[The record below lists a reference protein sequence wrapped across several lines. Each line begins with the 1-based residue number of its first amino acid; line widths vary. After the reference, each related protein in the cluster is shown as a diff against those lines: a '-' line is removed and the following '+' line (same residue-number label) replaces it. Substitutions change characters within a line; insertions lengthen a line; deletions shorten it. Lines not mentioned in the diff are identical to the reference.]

1 MNDVEQ
7 VVMEEYAT
15 DFESR
20 RLRASRSLARI
31 EEKIARTNR
40 ILSEEQDN
48 LEERIS
54 DALTDDIL
62 EEFVDSVLS
71 TMVTLSDKGFFPEVE
86 SAAEARMALLAVVR
100 KMYLRKSVLA
110 TMSSKFARYGAE
122 RLLRS
127 QRTKI
132 SKSI

>member
-1 MNDVEQ
+1 MSDIEKL
-7 VVMEEYAT
+7 VMEDYAT

-20 RLRASRSLARI
+20 KRQASQMMARI
-31 EEKIARTNR
+31 DERIAKTNKILGEA
-40 ILSEEQDN
+40 EQDI
-48 LEERIS
+48 EERVS

-71 TMVTLSDKGFFPEVE
+71 TMVTLSDRGFFPEVE
-86 SAAEARMALLAVVR
+86 TAQEARAALLAVVR

-132 SKSI
+132 TKSI

>member
-1 MNDVEQ
+1 MSDIEKL
-7 VVMEEYAT
+7 VMEEYAT

-20 RLRASRSLARI
+20 RTRANQALARI
-31 EEKIARTNR
+31 EERISKTNR
-40 ILSEEQDN
+40 VLGEAEDDI
-48 LEERIS
+48 EERIS
-54 DALTDDIL
+54 DALTDDML
-62 EEFVDSVLS
+62 EEFVDAVLS
-71 TMVTLSDKGFFPEVE
+71 TMVTLSDKGFFPAVE
-86 SAAEARMALLAVVR
+86 SAAEARVALLTVVR